1 MTGSFPRRRDGSLDV
16 VIGRAD
22 GLVEVLACADAT
34 PRVSWSQSLHEAI
47 HTVQCGGVSSPNF
60 DDIVVCTFAGRLT
73 AFSNEPMRND
83 GFDEGLA
90 DRAAAKVE
98 ALASEVAALREKV
111 AKAREKA
118 EKGGQQVASNASRS
132 FVPRW
137 ECALDVERACYEIS
151 LELPVPID
159 LVHLRASSRLDLLDD
174 GADALAVVST
184 AVPEE
189 RHDAPGKPT
198 TKLLATFR
206 CQESQHALR
215 FRVRTVEG
223 EPGDLRCVVVAR
235 GEPKIARVVDFRVP
249 ALSLHRR
256 VHELSA
262 AQLGRPK
269 NVLTLEG
276 SFTAQNAHD
285 WFSQVLPECPPRI
298 QPRSTAPRPR
308 SQEAPRTPE
317 AKSEEAEIPRDSL
330 RLSHDSD
337 EEFEEIVREARA
349 AFGKAR
355 DDDAEFDGALREAR
369 GEVCS
374 RRPLRRWRGMYYRRD
389 AKTRPRAQAKAEPEA
404 KAEPVEET
412 KGPEPARP
420 PPITDLAHRLCF
432 ENVYTG
438 GVVECDYEANRARV
452 CSDSISALAILK
464 EHVSREAV
472 RLRQDVH
479 DHLSM
484 EEASI
489 PSFLQLIDPKLKY
502 QRKLAERV
510 ELIDAIH
517 EIATAEE
524 DTRWLDEEYRYIHEN
539 ADALRKEH
547 AKAPQALQYLTGVV
561 ADFFVDS
568 MKARGIDGHSKL
580 AQLDALLLA
589 ASYDLAKLV
598 AFFDPAL
605 HKSPSRDGLSS
616 LGI

>member
-1 MTGSFPRRRDGSLDV
+1 MTGSFPRRRDGNLDV
-16 VIGRAD
+16 VVGRAD

-34 PRVSWSQSLHEAI
+34 PRVAWSQSLHEAI
-47 HTVQCGGVSSPNF
+47 HAIQCGGVSSPNF
-60 DDIVVCTFAGRLT
+60 DDIVVCTFAGRLA

-98 ALASEVAALREKV
+98 ALAAEVAALREKV
-111 AKAREKA
+111 AKARERA
-118 EKGGQQVASNASRS
+118 EKGGRQVASHASRS
-132 FVPRW
+132 FVPRG

-184 AVPEE
+184 AAPEE

-206 CQESQHALR
+206 CQENQHALR

-256 VHELSA
+256 VHELTA

-285 WFSQVLPECPPRI
+285 WFQQVLPECPPRI
-298 QPRSTAPRPR
+298 QPRSNEPRPT
-308 SQEAPRTPE
+308 SQEAPTRPE
-317 AKSEEAEIPRDSL
+317 AKDVEEEIPRDSL
-330 RLSHDSD
+330 RNPHDSD
-337 EEFEEIVREARA
+337 EEFEEVIKEARA

-374 RRPLRRWRGMYYRRD
+374 RRPSRRWRGMYYRRD
-389 AKTRPRAQAKAEPEA
+389 ITSSRAGQGGA
-404 KAEPVEET
+404 
-412 KGPEPARP
+412 GGQGRARGRGERTGTGAAAPDHRSGP
-420 PPITDLAHRLCF
+420 PPMLRKCVHGR
-432 ENVYTG
+432 
-438 GVVECDYEANRARV
+438 RR
-452 CSDSISALAILK
+452 
-464 EHVSREAV
+464 RV
-472 RLRQDVH
+472 RLRSQQSEGVLRLHFRSSHSEGARVARSCKIAAARPRPLEHGGGVDPF
-479 DHLSM
+479 LS
-484 EEASI
+484 
-489 PSFLQLIDPKLKY
+489 P
-502 QRKLAERV
+502 
-510 ELIDAIH
+510 
-517 EIATAEE
+517 
-524 DTRWLDEEYRYIHEN
+524 
-539 ADALRKEH
+539 
-547 AKAPQALQYLTGVV
+547 
-561 ADFFVDS
+561 VD
-568 MKARGIDGHSKL
+568 
-580 AQLDALLLA
+580 
-589 ASYDLAKLV
+589 
-598 AFFDPAL
+598 
-605 HKSPSRDGLSS
+605 
-616 LGI
+616 